1 MQYPNGNNLKHD
13 YAHNLRSQD
22 YNTVQASQLN
32 DTLLSVFFSHNYQ
45 RRHHHHLNRRHHH
58 RFVFRFL
65 SLLFVV
71 CHRYNSHSSQ
81 CRHERKYNNDKLI
94 RKINQRL
101 NNTHTK
107 RSERRVN
114 LNALL

>member
-45 RRHHHHLNRRHHH
+45 RRRHHHHHHH
-58 RFVFRFL
+58 SRCRC
-65 SLLFVV
+65 S
-71 CHRYNSHSSQ
+71 RYHQ
-81 CRHERKYNNDKLI
+81 HPPPL
-94 RKINQRL
+94 
-101 NNTHTK
+101 
-107 RSERRVN
+107 
-114 LNALL
+114 